1 MMGQTGKKPG
11 VLAWI
16 GLLKAKKKL
25 EKSKLVSFQIAGVQY
40 GNMYCGIT
48 DEFSDQLQMYS
59 GLLDELGYKWQNIVS
74 DEVSRCDQLVRT
86 VEKLAYKLQ
95 RAMGGDGETAVQ
107 RAQEQCYYRLDVPF
121 RQWLLTIDPD
131 IKLKEQRE
139 LRSVWRSQAKKI
151 ALDLGYELVKQGGT
165 VALVGRKV
173 KEKRG
178 KKEEYHYYCAPK
190 AFNQFLYEL
199 KQWESETG

>member
-1 MMGQTGKKPG
+1 
-11 VLAWI
+11 
-16 GLLKAKKKL
+16 
-25 EKSKLVSFQIAGVQY
+25 
-40 GNMYCGIT
+40 
-48 DEFSDQLQMYS
+48 
-59 GLLDELGYKWQNIVS
+59 
-74 DEVSRCDQLVRT
+74 
-86 VEKLAYKLQ
+86 
-95 RAMGGDGETAVQ
+95 MGGDGETAVQ